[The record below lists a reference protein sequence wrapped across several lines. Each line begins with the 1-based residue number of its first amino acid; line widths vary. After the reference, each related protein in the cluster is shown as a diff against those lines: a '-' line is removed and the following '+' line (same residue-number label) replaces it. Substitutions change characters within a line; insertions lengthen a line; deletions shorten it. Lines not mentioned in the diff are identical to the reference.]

1 METGVSQHAMFS
13 RWKAS
18 PFREDSRSADFVL
31 HHVSAAPVP
40 GAVLAGVAR
49 RGACGADLGRGGLPH
64 RFGFGGAEQC
74 EPDPT
79 AAVLAGAE
87 SGGEP
92 VALLACASLV
102 EPPVPGLR
110 RVAGGGGQES
120 VCCPRRHGN
129 DQDCLQCSIYLKER
143 MKLPESVL

>member
-1 METGVSQHAMFS
+1 MDSIADERYSPVVQMIQEGLLDIPDLDREKFRSS
-13 RWKAS
+13 RLAS
-18 PFREDSRSADFVL
+18 EL
-31 HHVSAAPVP
+31 
-40 GAVLAGVAR
+40 
-49 RGACGADLGRGGLPH
+49 RGIGI
-64 RFGFGGAEQC
+64 GFGGAQQC

-79 AAVLAGAE
+79 AALLAGTE

-120 VCCPRRHGN
+120 VCGPRRHRN
-129 DQDCLQCSIYLKER
+129 DQDRLQSSIYLKGR
-143 MKLPESVL
+143 MKLPESV